1 MHKKLRLR
9 NRADFSR
16 VYRHGKS
23 FANHQFVVYWFSKK
37 EVERFRVGVSVS
49 KKVGNAVVRNRMRR
63 LVKEI
68 VRHHEPEIAGGL
80 DMVFIVRK
88 GALSMEYA
96 ELEKA
101 CCMYCAKPSYSR
113 LPANKGRI
121 RGLFIC
127 IHNYGMIYGGMECSR
142 EGF

>member
-1 MHKKLRLR
+1 MSRQGIRLHKSLRLR

-23 FANHQFVVYWFSKK
+23 FANHQFVVYWFRKK
-37 EVERFRVGVSVS
+37 EVEKFRVGISVS

-68 VRHHEPEIAGGL
+68 VRHHEGKLIEHV

-88 GALSMEYA
+88 GALDMPYKD
-96 ELEKA
+96 LEKSVLHVLRKA
-101 CCMYCAKPSYSR
+101 SLLRP
-113 LPANKGRI
+113 PGR
-121 RGLFIC
+121 
-127 IHNYGMIYGGMECSR
+127 
-142 EGF
+142 